1 MSVKSKVSFAVPESL
16 KTEVR
21 VHVINGGYGLR
32 GKSQWVCEAVERL
45 LSLKDYPELISY
57 NDEMSGLNEVETIVI
72 DGSLKLAL
80 DRAILQVRKEYP
92 TLEGVKSRIM
102 RTAIMQRILR
112 S

>member
-1 MSVKSKVSFAVPESL
+1 MPVKSKITFAVPESL
-16 KTEVR
+16 KNEVR
-21 VHVINGGYGLR
+21 MYVIKEGYGLR
-32 GKSQWVCEAVERL
+32 GKSKWVSEAVESL

-57 NDEMSGLNEVETIVI
+57 NDEMYGFNEIETIVLS
-72 DGSLKLAL
+72 GQLKLAL
-80 DRAILQVRKEYP
+80 EKAVLQVRTEYP